1 MTDVRAAAA
10 AFAADRDGGDDALR
24 AVLAVDESG
33 DAWTFDDVDIDSGT
47 FGELV
52 SRGIV
57 EKEDGGYR
65 VADRAAV
72 RAALD
77 GEEVAEAE
85 PREFGFSLPSV
96 DRRTAGALS
105 GSLLVLLAFRLFALP
120 DVYQLGRTVLLAND
134 PYYYRYWLFQFLQT
148 GGSPLTVPEGIR
160 IGEPLYVLF
169 LQVLTTLL
177 GGTERAANLVLAW
190 YPVVTALVTG
200 VAVYLTAVRLTDDRR
215 VGVASVLILAVTP
228 AHAYRTAIGFS
239 DHHPFDFF
247 VLSLSLLAVVA
258 LTAKKTDTF
267 DDVLRADVLPWAAA
281 FGITVGFQV
290 LAWNAGPLLLL
301 PLAVYALLASLAAV
315 DGDTSPLARL
325 TPLAIGL
332 ALGSVV
338 SLLGHYGAGWQET
351 YMAITPLLLL
361 AGTVAVALVAEGAS
375 RRGLGV
381 RVVAASVF
389 GAGLVVFALSYVLLP
404 EFGSEFVQQVS
415 QLFLHT
421 GQENIAEVR
430 SLFSTQFGIITGPFF
445 FFGLSL
451 FFAIPA
457 FAWAAWH
464 GWNHDRPAWLVAS
477 AYAWVF
483 FVLTIAQV
491 RFAGELAIVGAV
503 FGGFAFVWLAN
514 RLELAAAP
522 GIGESST
529 SNPWRDD
536 DSEEATFT
544 LPDARTVGSLFVVFL
559 LIGGLCAMMTPIRT
573 GAITHDASTVQTA
586 NAMNEYAETHN
597 QTWPENYV
605 FSEWSNNRVY
615 NAFVS
620 GQSKSY
626 GYARANY
633 VDFLTSTNGSEWYQT
648 LGSRRG
654 FVVTQPYPAVN
665 ASEDS
670 LYYKL
675 QEQWGVGTKHYRAI
689 YGSENGKKAFET
701 VEGATI
707 TGPANGS
714 QSQLSGTITVDG
726 QSVDVNQNVD
736 VNHGVYVTNI
746 SNPGTYTVN
755 GQSVTVSE
763 DDVADGDRVSTFDG
777 PGVASYSF
785 NEGEGDVAYDRWG
798 GHHAKL
804 HNVSWTEGVNGS
816 AVEFNGSG
824 YVQAPVPSQDEFT
837 VSLWVKPDELDT
849 TSGNDYRHL
858 VRGSTGAMLILE
870 ENGRVSFRIPG
881 GERRLWMAGQ
891 ISNDEW
897 SHITAVY
904 NGESRSLYINGENVG
919 TQEVSNENADWG
931 PWIRIGGNAGLS
943 HTFNGSIDSTQV
955 YGRALTEG
963 EVKNQ
968 TSRAGGQ

>member
-148 GGSPLTVPEGIR
+148 GGSPLTVPGGIR
-160 IGEPLYVLF
+160 VGEPLYVLF

-190 YPVVTALVTG
+190 YPVITALVTG
-200 VAVYLTAVRLTDDRR
+200 LAVYLTAVRLTDDRR

-315 DGDTSPLARL
+315 DGHASPLARL

-559 LIGGLCAMMTPIRT
+559 LIGGLGAMMTPIRT

-620 GQSKSY
+620 GNSESY

-648 LGSRRG
+648 LQPRDG
-654 FVVTQPYPAVN
+654 FVVTQPYPSVN

-675 QEQWGVGTKHYRAI
+675 QEQWGSGTSHYRAI
-689 YGSENGKKAFET
+689 YGSKGGKKGFET
-701 VEGATI
+701 VKGATV
-707 TGPANGS
+707 TGRVEPNS
-714 QSQLSGTITVDG
+714 NVSVGTVI
-726 QSVDVNQNVD
+726 
-736 VNHGVYVTNI
+736 NI
-746 SNPGTYTVN
+746 SGERVSYNRSVQTGENGWYAVNVSQPGHYT
-755 GQSVTVSE
+755 GTHTTEPVSE
-763 DDVADGDRVSTFDG
+763 YNITYGGFAKPAGDTARWPLSAG
-777 PGVASYSF
+777 Q
-785 NEGEGDVAYDRWG
+785 GDVAFDVAG
-798 GHHAKL
+798 GHHARIKGGDWERDESL
-804 HNVSWTEGVNGS
+804 GLAFDGGDAVVATRYPNVSDGFSLSFEFKTNESVDYKNDLEFPRLVGNAPATEYSKTNGFEVAMTRGRIIGIVGNGS
-816 AVEFNGSG
+816 SN
-824 YVQAPVPSQDEFT
+824 
-837 VSLWVKPDELDT
+837 SLI
-849 TSGNDYRHL
+849 
-858 VRGSTGAMLILE
+858 RGPH
-870 ENGRVSFRIPG
+870 V
-881 GERRLWMAGQ
+881 
-891 ISNDEW
+891 D
-897 SHITAVY
+897 
-904 NGESRSLYINGENVG
+904 NGEWHHVNLTWDGSNTVLRIDGEQVG
-919 TQEVSNENADWG
+919 SQ
-931 PWIRIGGNAGLS
+931 PY
-943 HTFNGSIDSTQV
+943 F
-955 YGRALTEG
+955 G
-963 EVKNQ
+963 EVETDQNLIIGNSMQ
-968 TSRAGGQ
+968 RDDGFAGKIRSVRLNEI